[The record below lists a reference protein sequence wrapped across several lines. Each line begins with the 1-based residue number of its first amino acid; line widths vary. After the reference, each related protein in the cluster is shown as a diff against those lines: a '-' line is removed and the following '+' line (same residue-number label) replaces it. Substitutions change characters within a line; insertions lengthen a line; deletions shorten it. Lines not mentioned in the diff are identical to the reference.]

1 MKARRINWE
10 KSQKLVMN
18 YRFSNRELLLIKLLV
33 GLAILVSL
41 FYGTFYLSNE
51 ITKSKESLFFELNK
65 FNEKKQ
71 QLSQIKS
78 QEINKNL
85 VVSVEDFLKS
95 LTETDIKYEQ
105 NGKEILITE
114 VSSLDALQI
123 ITNIEINN
131 VPIESFKLNAE
142 EPSSIILSIKFN
154 G

>member
-1 MKARRINWE
+1 
-10 KSQKLVMN
+10 MN
-18 YRFSNRELLLIKLLV
+18 YKFSNRELLLIKLLV
-33 GLAILVSL
+33 GLAIVVSL

-51 ITKSKESLFFELNK
+51 ITKSKESLFFEVNK

-105 NGKEILITE
+105 NGKEILITQ

>member
-1 MKARRINWE
+1 
-10 KSQKLVMN
+10 MN
-18 YRFSNRELLLIKLLV
+18 YKFSKRELLLIKLLV
-33 GLAILVSL
+33 GFTVVISL
-41 FYGTFYLSNE
+41 FYATSYLSKE
-51 ITKSKESLFFELNK
+51 ITKSKESLFIEVNK

-85 VVSVEDFLKS
+85 VVSVEDFLKN

>member
-1 MKARRINWE
+1 
-10 KSQKLVMN
+10 MN

-33 GLAILVSL
+33 GLAIVVSL

-95 LTETDIKYEQ
+95 LTENDMKYKQ
-105 NGKEILITE
+105 NGNEILITG
-114 VSSLDALQI
+114 VSSLDALKI
-123 ITNIEINN
+123 ITDIEINN

>member
-1 MKARRINWE
+1 
-10 KSQKLVMN
+10 MN

-33 GLAILVSL
+33 GLAIVVSL

-51 ITKSKESLFFELNK
+51 ITKSKESLFVEVNK

-71 QLSQIKS
+71 QLSQIKY

>member
-1 MKARRINWE
+1 
-10 KSQKLVMN
+10 MN

-33 GLAILVSL
+33 GLAIVVSL
-41 FYGTFYLSNE
+41 FYGTSYLSNE

>member
-1 MKARRINWE
+1 
-10 KSQKLVMN
+10 MN
-18 YRFSNRELLLIKLLV
+18 YKFSNRELLLIKLLV
-33 GLAILVSL
+33 GLAIVVSL

-51 ITKSKESLFFELNK
+51 ITKSKESLFFEVNK

-131 VPIESFKLNAE
+131 IPIESFKLNAE

>member
-1 MKARRINWE
+1 
-10 KSQKLVMN
+10 MN

-33 GLAILVSL
+33 GLAIVVSL

-51 ITKSKESLFFELNK
+51 ITKSKESLFFEVNK

-105 NGKEILITE
+105 NGKEILI
-114 VSSLDALQI
+114 
-123 ITNIEINN
+123 N
-131 VPIESFKLNAE
+131 
-142 EPSSIILSIKFN
+142 
-154 G
+154 

>member
-1 MKARRINWE
+1 
-10 KSQKLVMN
+10 MN

-33 GLAILVSL
+33 GLAIVVSL

-51 ITKSKESLFFELNK
+51 ITKSKESLFVEVNK

-105 NGKEILITE
+105 NGKEILISNI
-114 VSSLDALQI
+114 SSLDALQI

>member
-1 MKARRINWE
+1 
-10 KSQKLVMN
+10 MN

-33 GLAILVSL
+33 GLAIVVSL

>member
-1 MKARRINWE
+1 
-10 KSQKLVMN
+10 MN

-33 GLAILVSL
+33 GLAIVVSL

-51 ITKSKESLFFELNK
+51 ITKSKESLFFEVNK

-131 VPIESFKLNAE
+131 IPIESFKLNAE

>member
-1 MKARRINWE
+1 
-10 KSQKLVMN
+10 MN

-33 GLAILVSL
+33 GLAIVVSL

-51 ITKSKESLFFELNK
+51 ITKSKESLFVEVNK

-131 VPIESFKLNAE
+131 IPIESFKLNAE

>member
-1 MKARRINWE
+1 
-10 KSQKLVMN
+10 MN

-33 GLAILVSL
+33 GLAIVVSL

-85 VVSVEDFLKS
+85 VVSVEDFLKN
-95 LTETDIKYEQ
+95 LTETDIKYER

>member
-1 MKARRINWE
+1 
-10 KSQKLVMN
+10 MN

-33 GLAILVSL
+33 GLAIVVSL

-85 VVSVEDFLKS
+85 VVSVEDFLKN

>member
-1 MKARRINWE
+1 
-10 KSQKLVMN
+10 MN

-33 GLAILVSL
+33 GLAIVVSL

-51 ITKSKESLFFELNK
+51 ITKSKESLFFEVNK

>member
-1 MKARRINWE
+1 
-10 KSQKLVMN
+10 MN
-18 YRFSNRELLLIKLLV
+18 YKFSNRELLLIKLLV
-33 GLAILVSL
+33 GLAIVVSL

-51 ITKSKESLFFELNK
+51 ITKSKESLFFEVNK

>member
-1 MKARRINWE
+1 
-10 KSQKLVMN
+10 MN

-33 GLAILVSL
+33 GLAIVVSL

-142 EPSSIILSIKFN
+142 EPSSIILSIN
-154 G
+154 VH

>member
-1 MKARRINWE
+1 
-10 KSQKLVMN
+10 MN
-18 YRFSNRELLLIKLLV
+18 YKFSNRELLLIKLLV
-33 GLAILVSL
+33 GLAIVVSL

-51 ITKSKESLFFELNK
+51 ITKSKESLFVEVNK

>member
-1 MKARRINWE
+1 
-10 KSQKLVMN
+10 MN
-18 YRFSNRELLLIKLLV
+18 YRFSNRGLLLIKLLV
-33 GLAILVSL
+33 GLAIVVSL

>member
-1 MKARRINWE
+1 
-10 KSQKLVMN
+10 MN

-33 GLAILVSL
+33 GLAIVVSL

-51 ITKSKESLFFELNK
+51 ITKSKESLFFEVNK

-105 NGKEILITE
+105 NGKEILISNI
-114 VSSLDALQI
+114 SSLDALQI

>member
-1 MKARRINWE
+1 
-10 KSQKLVMN
+10 MN

-33 GLAILVSL
+33 GLTIVVSL

-51 ITKSKESLFFELNK
+51 ITKSKESLFFEVNK

>member
-1 MKARRINWE
+1 
-10 KSQKLVMN
+10 MN

-33 GLAILVSL
+33 GLAIVVSL

-51 ITKSKESLFFELNK
+51 ITKSKESLFVEVNK

-105 NGKEILITE
+105 NGKEILITQ

>member
-1 MKARRINWE
+1 
-10 KSQKLVMN
+10 MN

-33 GLAILVSL
+33 GLAIVVSL

-51 ITKSKESLFFELNK
+51 ITKSKESLFFEVNK

-95 LTETDIKYEQ
+95 LTETD
-105 NGKEILITE
+105 ILITE

>member
-1 MKARRINWE
+1 
-10 KSQKLVMN
+10 MN

-33 GLAILVSL
+33 GLAIVVSL

-114 VSSLDALQI
+114 VSSLDALKI
-123 ITNIEINN
+123 ITDIEINN

-142 EPSSIILSIKFN
+142 EPLNITLSIKFN

>member
-1 MKARRINWE
+1 M
-10 KSQKLVMN
+10 
-18 YRFSNRELLLIKLLV
+18 LLIKLLV
-33 GLAILVSL
+33 GLAIVVSL

>member
-1 MKARRINWE
+1 
-10 KSQKLVMN
+10 MN

-33 GLAILVSL
+33 GLAIVVSL

-142 EPSSIILSIKFN
+142 EPLNITLSIKFN

>member
-1 MKARRINWE
+1 
-10 KSQKLVMN
+10 MN

-33 GLAILVSL
+33 GLAIVVSL

-51 ITKSKESLFFELNK
+51 ITKSKESLFVEVNK